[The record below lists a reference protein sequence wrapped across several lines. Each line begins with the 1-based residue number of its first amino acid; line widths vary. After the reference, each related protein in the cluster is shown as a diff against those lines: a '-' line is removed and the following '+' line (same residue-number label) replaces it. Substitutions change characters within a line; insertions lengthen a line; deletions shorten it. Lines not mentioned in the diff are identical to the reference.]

1 MLRNVAAGYRIKN
14 DFKYKFQIIA
24 YERAADAVEHLTA
37 DIKDI
42 ADEGKLEDIPGV
54 GPSIA
59 QHLAEIVKTGQS
71 KHFEEITSGIP
82 PAVFELMKLKGVG
95 PKTALAF
102 SKSFGISKAENA
114 IAKLK
119 DALKKD
125 ATQTKILKAIDE
137 YARKDTR
144 MLLSYADGVAE
155 EVVEW
160 LKKSPAVLEV
170 NTLGS
175 IRRRVAT
182 VGDIDIAVA
191 SNKSQ
196 IVIDHFCKYPKA
208 KSVLEQGDKTASVI
222 LGNGLQID
230 LMLGESKAYGALLA
244 HFTGSKHHN
253 IKLRE
258 HALKLGYSL
267 SEYGI
272 KNINDKKENDKKVK
286 VFNTEEKLH
295 SFLGMDYIEP
305 ELREGNEEIEV
316 AIKHRLPK
324 LVELADIKGDLQIHS
339 NIDVQPSHDLGQSS
353 LREIVDKAN
362 KLGYEYVALTDHNPS
377 FKNHTPEQVVKI
389 LKNRMKT
396 IEEFNTSLKTVEN
409 NGVKKLYNSLEVD
422 ILPSGKLA
430 LPDEAFDYLDFI
442 LVSIHSVFDQSREVM
457 TKRLLTA
464 LSYPKVKIL
473 AHPTARKITKR
484 ESVEADW
491 LRISEFCAQK
501 GIAVE
506 INADPM
512 RLDLPDFLV
521 KEVQKSG
528 VMFSLGTD
536 SHHVAMMDN
545 MAYGVAVARRG
556 WLTADRIMN
565 TLSFNEFDKIINVSS

>member
-1 MLRNVAAGYRIKN
+1 VETKALTNNEVADLLRNVAAGYRIKN

-272 KNINDKKENDKKVK
+272 KNINDKKENDK
-286 VFNTEEKLH
+286 
-295 SFLGMDYIEP
+295 
-305 ELREGNEEIEV
+305 R
-316 AIKHRLPK
+316 
-324 LVELADIKGDLQIHS
+324 
-339 NIDVQPSHDLGQSS
+339 
-353 LREIVDKAN
+353 
-362 KLGYEYVALTDHNPS
+362 
-377 FKNHTPEQVVKI
+377 
-389 LKNRMKT
+389 
-396 IEEFNTSLKTVEN
+396 
-409 NGVKKLYNSLEVD
+409 
-422 ILPSGKLA
+422 
-430 LPDEAFDYLDFI
+430 
-442 LVSIHSVFDQSREVM
+442 
-457 TKRLLTA
+457 
-464 LSYPKVKIL
+464 
-473 AHPTARKITKR
+473 
-484 ESVEADW
+484 
-491 LRISEFCAQK
+491 
-501 GIAVE
+501 
-506 INADPM
+506 
-512 RLDLPDFLV
+512 
-521 KEVQKSG
+521 
-528 VMFSLGTD
+528 
-536 SHHVAMMDN
+536 
-545 MAYGVAVARRG
+545 
-556 WLTADRIMN
+556 
-565 TLSFNEFDKIINVSS
+565 

>member
-409 NGVKKLYNSLEVD
+409 NGVKKLCNSLEVD

>member
-1 MLRNVAAGYRIKN
+1 LLRNVAAGYRIKN

-565 TLSFNEFDKIINVSS
+565 TLSFNEFERIITQ